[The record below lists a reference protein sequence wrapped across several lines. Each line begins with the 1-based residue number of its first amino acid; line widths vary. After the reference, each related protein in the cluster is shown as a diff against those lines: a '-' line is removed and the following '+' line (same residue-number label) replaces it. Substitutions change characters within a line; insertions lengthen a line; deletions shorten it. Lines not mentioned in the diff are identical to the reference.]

1 MSLNNLSNIEVVS
14 HSNINISE
22 IKQEVEH
29 DKISEKE
36 YKRFCRKY
44 TGIDFSNYKVRE
56 LKHICDIGNGLLD
69 QYFIVSGKDT
79 DVFEDKN
86 IIIKL
91 QHIVN
96 VMIYTIMNKE
106 NQELYVQNKSLNEQL
121 RKNIKDAQELRNE
134 SNKKNEEIEHIKN
147 DIKSITTTIISII
160 LAISI
165 IPTAIAGIEKID
177 SKYIIPFVAT
187 VILFGMVMITF
198 VYSIYQDKIKISTW
212 IILIS
217 MLAITIIIWIISIT
231 PILNINKYTE
241 DSIKEIITEPN
252 NQPELATN

>member
-1 MSLNNLSNIEVVS
+1 MSLNNLSNIEEVS

-22 IKQEVEH
+22 IKQELKH

-44 TGIDFSNYKVRE
+44 TGIDFSNYKVRD

-96 VMIYTIMNKE
+96 LMVYTIMNKE

-147 DIKSITTTIISII
+147 DMKSITTTIISII

-165 IPTAIAGIEKID
+165 IPTAIAGIEKME
-177 SKYIIPFVAT
+177 SNYIIPFIST
-187 VILFGMVMITF
+187 VMLFGMVMITF
-198 VYSIYQDKIKISTW
+198 VYSIYQDKIKTSTW

-217 MLAITIIIWIISIT
+217 MLVATIICWTSSII
-231 PILNINKYTE
+231 PILNINKNIE
-241 DSIKEIITEPN
+241 DTTKEIITETN
-252 NQPELATN
+252 NQEELATN